1 MVEKRV
7 VTRIAQ
13 RIDRSIKWVFPA
25 PALMLFALILGF
37 PILFVFYISFH
48 EWGLSSIVKPVFV
61 GFGNFL
67 SAFNDD
73 RFWHSMLVSLLF
85 MVGGVGAQ
93 TILGILI
100 AMLINTEF
108 PGKALVRVAL
118 IMPMTATPVAISLIW
133 LMMFEPTL
141 GMLNFLL
148 RTVGLSPLKWV
159 NDIRLAL
166 PSLILVDTWQWT
178 PFMVLI
184 ILAGLQT
191 IPTEVEE
198 SARLDGAG
206 PVRML
211 INIVLPLVRP
221 HIVIAM
227 ILRMI
232 PAIKTFDKIYVI
244 TAGGP
249 MQATETLNMYVFR
262 TGFEYYHLGY
272 ASALAILLL
281 ILVFS
286 ISTVLVKLRERSWEY

>member
-1 MVEKRV
+1 M
-7 VTRIAQ
+7 
-13 RIDRSIKWVFPA
+13 
-25 PALMLFALILGF
+25 
-37 PILFVFYISFH
+37 SFH
-48 EWGLSSIVKPVFV
+48 EWGLSSIIKPMFL

-67 SAFNDD
+67 TAFNDK
-73 RFWHSMLVSLLF
+73 RFWHSLYVSLMF
-85 MVGGVGAQ
+85 TIGGVGAQ

-108 PGKALVRVAL
+108 RGKALVRVAL
-118 IMPMTATPVAISLIW
+118 VMPMTATPVAISLVW

-148 RTVGLSPLKWV
+148 RTVGLNPLKWV

-191 IPTEVEE
+191 IPLEVEE

-206 PVRML
+206 PLKML
-211 INIVLPLVRP
+211 MNIVLPLVRP
-221 HIVIAM
+221 HIIIAM

-249 MQATETLNMYVFR
+249 MQATESLNMYIFR

-286 ISTVLVKLRERSWEY
+286 ISAVLVKLRERAWEY